1 MSLDTDSLN
10 HLHMLY
16 RMQTTYVDQ
25 QYLAEERR
33 ALMYDQNQSEESLT
47 STEEPFKLNLNA
59 LTAVL
64 QTANKVYRQIVDHG
78 MSMLIGSNQLTD
90 NNLK

>member
-1 MSLDTDSLN
+1 
-10 HLHMLY
+10 MLY

-25 QYLAEERR
+25 QYLSEERR
-33 ALMYDQNQSEESLT
+33 ALMYDQNQSEESLP

-78 MSMLIGSNQLTD
+78 MNMLIGSNQLTD

>member
-1 MSLDTDSLN
+1 
-10 HLHMLY
+10 MLY

-25 QYLAEERR
+25 QYLSEERR
-33 ALMYDQNQSEESLT
+33 ALMYDQNQSEESLS

-78 MSMLIGSNQLTD
+78 MNMLIGSNQLTD